1 MPAKKQTTTL
11 HTHTPRPHVVRNA
24 NHVHKEKQQAQ
35 GVKGFFTTTIAL
47 WLTKNV
53 GTMVCAYL
61 FAVLAVAGFP
71 GFGATPTQYVQW
83 TSQTFIQL
91 VMLSV
96 LLVAQN
102 VIGKHAEV
110 QADEQ
115 FKAVM
120 NTEHD
125 TEQIAIHLGKQDEL
139 ILQILKSIASAPP
152 TPTQPP
158 TADPAEATTMIIATQ
173 PRGDALNGSPNPCRD
188 RE

>member
-1 MPAKKQTTTL
+1 MARPKSSAL
-11 HTHTPRPHVVRNA
+11 YTHKPRPHAVRNA
-24 NHVHKEKQQAQ
+24 NHVHKEKQQAT
-35 GVKGFFTTTIAL
+35 GVIGFFTTTIAL

-53 GTMVCAYL
+53 GTMVCAYF
-61 FAVLAVAGFP
+61 FAALAIAGFP
-71 GFGATPTQYVQW
+71 GFDATPTQYVQW

-125 TEQIAIHLGKQDEL
+125 AEQARSHLSEQDKEL
-139 ILQILKSIASAPP
+139 LKHTQYLEQILKNFTNPP
-152 TPTQPP
+152 TEPYLTAMTQPMDTLRAP
-158 TADPAEATTMIIATQ
+158 MNA
-173 PRGDALNGSPNPCRD
+173 RKS
-188 RE
+188 